1 MFMFTPERNLS
12 TPGQCGHS
20 SQRRTYTGTRNTVP
34 QRANPTH
41 TASRSGYR
49 FHSLVG
55 STGGGGGGNTGGGN
69 TGVGGGGPFV
79 MDRAQQQGSRAG
91 EDPYSYGSPCASNTG
106 GGLGANTGGLCN
118 PGGGGGSSSAGAN
131 TGGGLGDNTMGGARG
146 GGASGGGS
154 GGGGGGSGVSGVRGG
169 SDGGN
174 GGGST
179 GGGGNGGSDGGNGAV
194 GLVAKLQREAASS
207 RTDDSFTPERQLP
220 PTGERGHSPQRRAAA
235 PPIIDMG
242 NTIPQRAYPSQ
253 PVYAPVGAM
262 GGYAVQTSAGEDLG
276 LTRDTGGARGRDTG
290 GGSGGGGRDTGG
302 VRGKDTG
309 GGSGGGGRI
318 APIHTISSDELR
330 VDPRDTAGEGRLL
343 TGGEGSNSR
352 PDLRLDSNTAYS
364 LERALR
370 MPLAGPSAAVS
381 RPGSRPNSGPFLGDS
396 RPGSRSNSSL
406 IHSESRPGSASFF
419 GDSQPGSRPDSGP
432 EYSPSTPQ
440 RPRFPK
446 RRGAS
451 GGWSAGSARESA
463 SDGLD
468 SSPSNSRYCITII

>member
-1 MFMFTPERNLS
+1 VRGRIPIPTGPPVLAIPEGVSAPTPEVS
-12 TPGQCGHS
+12 VIP
-20 SQRRTYTGTRNTVP
+20 
-34 QRANPTH
+34 
-41 TASRSGYR
+41 
-49 FHSLVG
+49 
-55 STGGGGGGNTGGGN
+55 
-69 TGVGGGGPFV
+69 
-79 MDRAQQQGSRAG
+79 
-91 EDPYSYGSPCASNTG
+91 E
-106 GGLGANTGGLCN
+106 GA
-118 PGGGGGSSSAGAN
+118 
-131 TGGGLGDNTMGGARG
+131 
-146 GGASGGGS
+146 
-154 GGGGGGSGVSGVRGG
+154 
-169 SDGGN
+169 
-174 GGGST
+174 
-179 GGGGNGGSDGGNGAV
+179 
-194 GLVAKLQREAASS
+194 
-207 RTDDSFTPERQLP
+207 
-220 PTGERGHSPQRRAAA
+220 AAA
-235 PPIIDMG
+235 PQPALIPEG
-242 NTIPQRAYPSQ
+242 VSATIPWGAPAVAVPVVAAAAAAEEAVVSVVSEAAVTAATVAVVLAAAAMAAVTVATERWAWSPSYSVRRRAP
-253 PVYAPVGAM
+253 APMIVLPPRDSFP
-262 GGYAVQTSAGEDLG
+262 QQESAGTARSGAPPPPPSSTWGTQSHSAPTPLNRSMLLWVLWVATQCKHPLGRTG

-309 GGSGGGGRI
+309 GGGGGGGRI